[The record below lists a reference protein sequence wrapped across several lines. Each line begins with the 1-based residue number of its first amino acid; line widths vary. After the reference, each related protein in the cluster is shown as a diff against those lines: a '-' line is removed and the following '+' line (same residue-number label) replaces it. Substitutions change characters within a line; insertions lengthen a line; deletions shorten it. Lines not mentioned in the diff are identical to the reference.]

1 MPLKKT
7 KSSVQNLFN
16 KAVRNNPH
24 KTSGTG
30 LLYNKYLL
38 YISFIVCIINIVL
51 FMFSGDF
58 ISVAIFLLVGYLTSF
73 FSKNMIVILV
83 IALVVSN
90 VIKAGTIMVEGMTD
104 KKDDKKKGKKA
115 GKEGYTNEKD
125 KKGKKSKK
133 EGFEDEGMEDEG
145 MEDETIKPEGLDE
158 NAEGLGDAKDTNMN
172 NSCIV
177 DTDCKGGQK
186 CNNGACETI

>member
-16 KAVRNNPH
+16 KSVRNNPH

-73 FSKNMIVILV
+73 FSKNMIIVLFSRSPHQGLYSYSLSSPSVGNTSYIGV
-83 IALVVSN
+83 ASVNAIA
-90 VIKAGTIMVEGMTD
+90 
-104 KKDDKKKGKKA
+104 
-115 GKEGYTNEKD
+115 
-125 KKGKKSKK
+125 
-133 EGFEDEGMEDEG
+133 F
-145 MEDETIKPEGLDE
+145 
-158 NAEGLGDAKDTNMN
+158 
-172 NSCIV
+172 
-177 DTDCKGGQK
+177 
-186 CNNGACETI
+186 